1 MENLVFIK
9 NEKTASSNST
19 HIRVSKSQY
28 EKIKELSNIT
38 GLSIYEMT
46 TKLLEFAIDKVE
58 IIETSLDEL
67 GIEIE

>member
-28 EKIKELSNIT
+28 EKIKELSSSMISSF
-38 GLSIYEMT
+38 LR
-46 TKLLEFAIDKVE
+46 
-58 IIETSLDEL
+58 
-67 GIEIE
+67 